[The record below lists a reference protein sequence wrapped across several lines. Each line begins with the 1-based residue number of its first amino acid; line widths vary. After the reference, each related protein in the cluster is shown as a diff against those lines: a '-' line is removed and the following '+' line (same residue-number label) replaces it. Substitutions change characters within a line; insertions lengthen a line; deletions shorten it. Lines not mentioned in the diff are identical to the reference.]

1 LRATHDAILVGSG
14 TVLADDPELTCRLP
28 GLEDRSP
35 VRVVLDG
42 RLRMPLSSKLVT
54 GVGKL
59 RTVLITGRGRKEER
73 QPYKDAGVEVLA
85 VITDEHGHPH
95 PPYVMAALAELG
107 ITRVLIEGG
116 AAVAAAYVKAGLVD
130 RIHWFRA
137 PGVIGGDG
145 LASIAEIGLD
155 RAEHMNRF
163 ERTALF
169 AAGADTVEIYRKKSS

>member
-1 LRATHDAILVGSG
+1 VI
-14 TVLADDPELTCRLP
+14 
-28 GLEDRSP
+28 
-35 VRVVLDG
+35 LDG
-42 RLRMPLSSKLVT
+42 RLRTPLTSKLVRSA
-54 GVGKL
+54 GKPV
-59 RTVLITGRGRKEER
+59 RTVLIAGRGRKEAR

-85 VITDEHGHPH
+85 VITDAHGHPH

-107 ITRVLIEGG
+107 LTRVLIEGG
-116 AAVAAAYVKAGLVD
+116 AGVAAAYLQAGFVD

-137 PGVIGGDG
+137 PGIIGGDG

-155 RAEHMNRF
+155 SPEHMNRF